1 MILFKLNN
9 NGLIKFKNT
18 PYTEEE
24 LAIIYEN
31 KSNKVEEV
39 PALMEIYFMTP
50 NEEETASFN
59 SVYNRYIPEL
69 NEGESYELIECVIT
83 FMTELINKGNIKYYV
98 VSESGDKEEKNISWT
113 KLK

>member
-18 PYTEEE
+18 PYTQAE
-24 LAIIYEN
+24 LDIIYEN
-31 KSNKVEEV
+31 RLNKVEEV

-59 SVYNRYIPEL
+59 SVYNSYLPEL
-69 NEGESYELIECVIT
+69 SEGESYELIECSIT
-83 FMTELINKGNIKYYV
+83 LKTELINKGYINYYV
-98 VSESGDKEEKNISWT
+98 VSESGEKEKKNISWS